1 MSMENVSDD
10 SIVLDADALYWTG
23 SGWAADPAA
32 AVDLALI
39 DAARLSV
46 ETRLSTILC
55 NSQMIE
61 VDQDISDGQS
71 CFWVNYPDHTDEC
84 YPSGVDAV
92 KAICAW
98 DFF

>member
-1 MSMENVSDD
+1 MSMGNVSEDYV
-10 SIVLDADALYWTG
+10 VLDADALYWTG
-23 SGWAADPAA
+23 SGWAADPVA

-55 NSQMIE
+55 NSQMIG
-61 VDQDISDGQS
+61 VDQDISSGQS
-71 CFWVNYPDHTDEC
+71 CFWVDYPDRTYKCCLNKD
-84 YPSGVDAV
+84 DAV

-98 DFF
+98 KFY